1 MGHESPTSNAAPLTG
16 QETHPFI
23 EELRWRGLLA
33 QVTHEAELAR
43 HLHTGTRSAYVGYD
57 PTADSLTI
65 GNLVTIMLLI
75 HFQRH
80 GHEPVVVMGG
90 GTGLIGDPSGKSA
103 ERQLMTEEIVRANVE
118 KQRPIFERLFAN
130 AAKLEGKA
138 GRPPAIVNNID
149 WLGKLGFLEALRDVG
164 KYFSVNTMIQ
174 KDSVRERLNRL
185 EQGIS
190 YTEFSYM
197 ILQSYDY
204 LVLFRDFAAYELPRP
219 VTLQMGG
226 SDQWGNIVS
235 GTYLIARWF
244 SDLEWVFHKNSTEY
258 MVRLRDCGVQEIEQ
272 RWLTLAEVMVKMGG
286 QESGL
291 QVSDLLRIVLDE
303 ELSCA
308 VDSKGP
314 LDLRSR
320 LQDIRAKAAIVSN
333 KPNPQC
339 LTAPLITKADGGK
352 FGKTE
357 TGAIWLTP
365 ERTSPYAYYQ
375 FWLNSSDADMG
386 KFLRIFTLMPR
397 DRIEAIEAEHA
408 KDPGQRLAQRELARA
423 ATALLHGQ
431 EAVEQAEA
439 AAKALFSGEIAHLPA
454 ATLAEVF
461 ASVPSSSFPKS
472 NLAGPGVACLDLLV
486 DTKLASSKREARE
499 FLSAGSVTVNGR
511 KVGLEDFVTE
521 ADLLH
526 GTTMAVRRGK
536 KSWHVAKWE

>member
-1 MGHESPTSNAAPLTG
+1 MGHDSPTSNAAPLTG
-16 QETHPFI
+16 QEKHPFI

-43 HLHTGTRSAYVGYD
+43 HLHTGTRAAYVGYD

-103 ERQLMTEEIVRANVE
+103 ERQLMTEEIVRGNVE
-118 KQRPIFERLFAN
+118 KQRPIFERLFRN
-130 AAKLEGKA
+130 VPTPDGK
-138 GRPPAIVNNID
+138 PARSPRIVNNID
-149 WLGKLGFLEALRDVG
+149 WLRGLGYIEALRDVG
-164 KYFSVNTMIQ
+164 KFFKLNEMI
-174 KDSVRERLNRL
+174 KADSIRDRLER

-190 YTEFSYM
+190 YTEASYM
-197 ILQSYDY
+197 ILQAYDFF
-204 LVLFRDFAAYELPRP
+204 VLFNQKHKDHPSQLRP
-219 VTLQMGG
+219 VSLQMGG
-226 SDQWGNIVS
+226 SDQWTNIIR
-235 GTYLIARWF
+235 GMGLIESCGRAML
-244 SDLEWVFHKNSTEY
+244 DDVHGLEVDAEDDEAKDDHESAE
-258 MVRLRDCGVQEIEQ
+258 RLRREAAVIYEIFCDTGLNDDEIAYAKEWRKKTQKQEDEGKIQRMFPNIEVE
-272 RWLTLAEVMVKMGG
+272 RPKWA
-286 QESGL
+286 SY
-291 QVSDLLRIVLDE
+291 
-303 ELSCA
+303 
-308 VDSKGP
+308 
-314 LDLRSR
+314 
-320 LQDIRAKAAIVSN
+320 
-333 KPNPQC
+333 C

-454 ATLAEVF
+454 AVLAEVF

-472 NLAGPGVACLDLLV
+472 KLAAPGVACLDLLV

-499 FLSAGSVTVNGR
+499 FLSAGSVSINGR
-511 KVGLEDFVTE
+511 KVGLEDHVTA

-526 GTTMAVRRGK
+526 GTTMAIRRGK

>member
-1 MGHESPTSNAAPLTG
+1 MGHESPTSQSSHQSPDQTPH
-16 QETHPFI
+16 QTHPFI

-33 QVTHEAELAR
+33 QVTHEAELAK

-164 KYFSVNTMIQ
+164 KHFSINMMIQ
-174 KDSVRERLNRL
+174 KDSVRERLNSR

-197 ILQSYDY
+197 ILQSYDFFKLWNVPTPSY
-204 LVLFRDFAAYELPRP
+204 DPNRI
-219 VTLQMGG
+219 TLQMGG
-226 SDQWGNIVS
+226 SDQWGNIVGGTDLINRNDPSPVADHWGSWQTLVRSIRDQVESRELNNWMS
-235 GTYLIARWF
+235 GWEAKVRKEGFSIESSMPAYRDQDLTDALALEGSEGQKQLLDSLTPWF
-244 SDLEWVFHKNSTEY
+244 EY
-258 MVRLRDCGVQEIEQ
+258 NDRR
-272 RWLTLAEVMVKMGG
+272 
-286 QESGL
+286 
-291 QVSDLLRIVLDE
+291 
-303 ELSCA
+303 
-308 VDSKGP
+308 
-314 LDLRSR
+314 
-320 LQDIRAKAAIVSN
+320 
-333 KPNPQC
+333 PNG

-386 KFLRIFTLMPR
+386 KFLRIFTLMPK
-397 DRIEAIEAEHA
+397 DRVEAIEAAHA

-472 NLAGPGVACLDLLV
+472 KLAAPGVACLDLLV

-511 KVGLEDFVTE
+511 KVGLEDHVTE

-526 GTTMAVRRGK
+526 GTTMAIRRGK
-536 KSWHVAKWE
+536 KSWHVAKWD